1 MFRKKKK
8 PLFGAN
14 IQPDCSYC
22 ENNIGTETVPVCALR
37 CKMSDGICKKSVM
50 ILLCASQKPP
60 RLYAPDNIRQMIS
73 SSEETECLKPP
84 P

>member
-37 CKMSDGICKKSVM
+37 CKMSDGICKKYSYDPLM
-50 ILLCASQKPP
+50 REPKASPP
-60 RLYAPDNIRQMIS
+60 LRAGQYTADDFKL
-73 SSEETECLKPP
+73 
-84 P
+84 